1 MPGKGMQFWVDDN
14 LASRRVMMGDQRAG
28 VVEQHLVRHATEHAK
43 RTLHAFEPV
52 LLLLPGEGPDMQ
64 TPGIEK
70 RCHEEEHLHGRAADL
85 DTPLTEVDLQLLTG
99 ARLEPDRCPCLCS
112 KSLAQGG
119 HRTFHSPQADGDTP
133 LSSQF
138 LPNENRP
145 PADQTPVENQPDT
158 LGSCDDSRPG

>member
-1 MPGKGMQFWVDDN
+1 MIRGIISPTNVATVRAISARWAFIAAVLTKGRTSPAAVP
-14 LASRRVMMGDQRAG
+14 RAG
-28 VVEQHLVRHATEHAK
+28 
-43 RTLHAFEPV
+43 
-52 LLLLPGEGPDMQ
+52 Q
-64 TPGIEK
+64 TAPKLAK